1 MYQCGQALMKN
12 NNSTKKSNGFI
23 FWTSFQNVMIN
34 SLIPMDTI
42 ATHMPLRNT
51 AHQMAATETG
61 GKNTGAYLQTSPIAT
76 AKLQLYANN
85 ADV

>member
-1 MYQCGQALMKN
+1 MTLRIKQYHY
-12 NNSTKKSNGFI
+12 KKSNGFI

-42 ATHMPLRNT
+42 ATHMPRRNI
-51 AHQMAATETG
+51 AHQMAATEVG
-61 GKNTGAYLQTSPIAT
+61 GETTGANLKTSPIAT
-76 AKLQLYANN
+76 AKLELYARN